1 MEPQPPAAAR
11 PSRAETWVL
20 RGLFAWALAL
30 FAVGIGWGLPNWIA
44 WAGDE
49 LHPTSWHPAIS
60 PATPRGW
67 HARYPPLHFALL
79 YWTSW
84 PLRLLLDHKVLSLD
98 DYDANTL
105 LIYFSR
111 GVSLVMAMATLW
123 LVYRVGRE
131 VYDRRSALG
140 AVFVTASIA
149 PFAYY
154 AKMGN
159 LDIPYLCWF
168 ALSLLAYVRCLK
180 YGRWRDFLL
189 FGGAA
194 AAAVCTKDQA
204 YGLYMLAPLAL
215 IAALYRHD
223 FRDRGPVKGV
233 LRALVDPRLLAG
245 GVTSA
250 VLFAVFQNLFWNLG
264 RFQVH
269 VHLLLG
275 PMSEGYRDFPDTWAG
290 HLALLKLF
298 LRQIA
303 FALNPALTAACVAGL
318 LWTAYRGVT
327 RKETRDRQEV
337 FLLGSLF
344 LLVVSYYV
352 TFLNLILFTYDRY
365 VLPVALLL
373 AFFGGRTLGALLA
386 PRAPGNR
393 RPALRRAALA
403 LVALVGVYSVLYVSS
418 VDFRLLADSRYFV
431 EDWLAQ
437 QGVKPEQ
444 VVAVGRPH
452 HVPRFER
459 IPWEQVLRSHGR
471 VLEERAPQYV
481 AINLTDIRRPAEA
494 EMIERLSNGEL
505 GYRKV
510 LDHQSR
516 PLLDLLSAA
525 DIGSSQRFV
534 DPEFAVF
541 ARNPASS
548 GLRAPSPPQANSR
561 AIEPWIPAAACR
573 GSGAFWIGRPI
584 TM

>member
-1 MEPQPPAAAR
+1 MEIQPPAIDR
-11 PSRAETWVL
+11 PSRTETWAL
-20 RGLFAWALAL
+20 RGLFAWALLL
-30 FAVGIGWGLPNWIA
+30 FAVGIWWGLPNWIA

-49 LHPTSWHPAIS
+49 LHPTSWHQAIS

-67 HARYPPLHFALL
+67 HARYPPLHFVLL

-98 DYDANTL
+98 DYDANSL

-111 GVSLVMAMATLW
+111 LVSLAMAMATLG

-149 PFAYY
+149 PFVYY

-180 YGRWRDFLL
+180 YGRGRDFLL
-189 FGGAA
+189 FGAAA

-215 IAALYRHD
+215 ITALYRHD

-245 GVTSA
+245 GATSA
-250 VLFAVFQNLFWNLG
+250 VLFAVFQNLFWNLE
-264 RFQVH
+264 RFQIH
-269 VHLLLG
+269 VRQLLG
-275 PMSEGYRDFPDTWAG
+275 PMSEGYRDFPDTWDG
-290 HLALLKLF
+290 HLALLQLF
-298 LRQIA
+298 LRQIV

-318 LWTAYRGVT
+318 LLTVYQAVI
-327 RKETRDRQEV
+327 RKEARDRQEV

-373 AFFGGRTLGALLA
+373 AFFGGKTLGTLLA
-386 PRAPGNR
+386 PRAPGNLRPR
-393 RPALRRAALA
+393 RPVLRWAAVA
-403 LVALVGVYSVLYVSS
+403 LVALVGIYSVLYASS

-431 EDWLAQ
+431 ESWLEQ
-437 QGVKPEQ
+437 RGVKPEQ
-444 VVAVGRPH
+444 VLAVGRPH

-459 IPWEQVLRSHGR
+459 LPWENVLRSHGR
-471 VLEERAPQYV
+471 ALLEREPEYV
-481 AINLTDIRRPAEA
+481 TINLTDIRRPAEA
-494 EMIERLSNGEL
+494 EMVERLGSGEL

-516 PLLDLLSAA
+516 PFLDFLSA
-525 DIGSSQRFV
+525 DDVGSSQRFI
-534 DPEFAVF
+534 DPEMAVF
-541 ARNPASS
+541 ARNP
-548 GLRAPSPPQANSR
+548 G
-561 AIEPWIPAAACR
+561 
-573 GSGAFWIGRPI
+573 
-584 TM
+584 

>member
-1 MEPQPPAAAR
+1 MEPDLPSAPSVAQ
-11 PSRAETWVL
+11 PSRSETWAL
-20 RGLFAWALAL
+20 WGLFAWALLL
-30 FAVGIGWGLPNWIA
+30 FAVGISWGLPNWIA

-49 LHPTSWHPAIS
+49 LHPTSWHQAIS

-79 YWTSW
+79 YWASW
-84 PLRLLLDHKVLSLD
+84 PLRLLLDHKVLSLG

-111 GVSLVMAMATLW
+111 ILSLAMAMATLW

-149 PFAYY
+149 PFVYY

-159 LDIPYLCWF
+159 LDVPYLCWF
-168 ALSLLAYVRCLK
+168 ALSLLAYVRCIK
-180 YGRWRDFLL
+180 YQRLGDYLL
-189 FGGAA
+189 FGAAA

-215 IAALYRHD
+215 VAGLYRHG
-223 FRDRGPVKGV
+223 FRDRGPVRGV
-233 LRALVDPRLLAG
+233 LRAFVDPRLIAG
-245 GVTSA
+245 GLTSA

-269 VHLLLG
+269 VRLLLG
-275 PMSEGYRDFPDTWAG
+275 PMSEGYKDFPDTWAG
-290 HLALLKLF
+290 HRDLLVLF

-303 FALNPALTAACVAGL
+303 FALNPALTVACVLGIL
-318 LWTAYRGVT
+318 LTVYKAVK
-327 RKETRDRQEV
+327 KEDRQEV

-352 TFLNLILFTYDRY
+352 TFLNLILFTFDRY

-373 AFFGGRTLGALLA
+373 AFFGGRFLGALLA
-386 PRAPGNR
+386 PGAAPAG
-393 RPALRRAALA
+393 RPFPRWAAVALA
-403 LVALVGVYSVLYVSS
+403 VLIGAYSVLYASS

-431 EDWLAQ
+431 EDWLAGR
-437 QGVKPEQ
+437 GVKPES

-459 IPWEQVLRSHGR
+459 IPWERVLRSHGR
-471 VLEERAPQYV
+471 VLTEREPEYV
-481 AINLTDIRRPAEA
+481 AINLTDIRRPSEA
-494 EMIERLSNGEL
+494 EMVEQLGSGEL
-505 GYRKV
+505 GYHKV

-516 PLLDLLSAA
+516 PFLDLLSA
-525 DIGSSQRFV
+525 DDVGSSQRFI
-534 DPEFAVF
+534 DPRFALF
-541 ARNPASS
+541 ARNP
-548 GLRAPSPPQANSR
+548 LH
-561 AIEPWIPAAACR
+561 
-573 GSGAFWIGRPI
+573 
-584 TM
+584 

>member
-1 MEPQPPAAAR
+1 MEPDLSAAAR
-11 PSRAETWVL
+11 PSRTATWAL
-20 RGLFAWALAL
+20 WGLFAWALAL

-49 LHPTSWHPAIS
+49 LHPTSWHQAIS

-84 PLRLLLDHKVLSLD
+84 PLRLLLDHKVLSLG

-149 PFAYY
+149 PFVYY

-159 LDIPYLCWF
+159 LDVPYLCWF

-180 YGRWRDFLL
+180 YRRLRDYLL
-189 FGGAA
+189 FGAAA

-215 IAALYRHD
+215 IAGLYRHD
-223 FRDRGPVKGV
+223 FRHRGPVRGV
-233 LRALVDPRLLAG
+233 LRALFDPRLIAG
-245 GVTSA
+245 GLTAA

-269 VHLLLG
+269 VRLLLG
-275 PMSEGYRDFPDTWAG
+275 PMSEGYKDFPDTWAG
-290 HLALLKLF
+290 HLALLQLF
-298 LRQIA
+298 LRQVA
-303 FALNPALTAACVAGL
+303 FALNPALTAACVLGL
-318 LWTAYRGVT
+318 LLTVYRGIT
-327 RKETRDRQEV
+327 GKEAQDRQEV

-344 LLVVSYYV
+344 LLVLSYYV
-352 TFLNLILFTYDRY
+352 TFLNLILFTFDRY

-373 AFFGGRTLGALLA
+373 ALFGGRFLGALLA
-386 PRAPGNR
+386 PRAG
-393 RPALRRAALA
+393 RPALRWAAVSLA
-403 LVALVGVYSVLYVSS
+403 VVIGAFSVLYASS

-431 EDWLAQ
+431 ETWLEGR
-437 QGVKPEQ
+437 GVKPEQ

-471 VLEERAPQYV
+471 VLTERAPDYV
-481 AINLTDIRRPAEA
+481 TINLTDIRRPSEA
-494 EMIERLSNGEL
+494 EMVERLGNGEL

-510 LDHQSR
+510 LDHQSK
-516 PLLDLLSAA
+516 PLLDLLSGK
-525 DIGSSQRFV
+525 DVGSSQRFI

-541 ARNPASS
+541 ARNP
-548 GLRAPSPPQANSR
+548 G
-561 AIEPWIPAAACR
+561 
-573 GSGAFWIGRPI
+573 
-584 TM
+584 